1 MTTRRNFLKT
11 GSISL
16 AGLLV
21 GEKVYSAVST
31 PDNKKS
37 FSTIASKV
45 TGDYASKRPAPEA
58 RKFTSKAVEEQLKA
72 SKARIKDPKL
82 AWMFENCYPNTLDT
96 TCEFKMVDGK
106 PDTFVITGDI
116 HAMWLRDSSAQVW
129 PYIQLAHKD
138 PELKKMLEG
147 VIRRQFKCINIDPYA
162 NAFNDG
168 AKGGD
173 WMSDLTDMKIGRAHV

>member
-82 AWMFENCYPNTLDT
+82 AWMFETATRIPWTRP
-96 TCEFKMVDGK
+96 V
-106 PDTFVITGDI
+106 
-116 HAMWLRDSSAQVW
+116 SSRW
-129 PYIQLAHKD
+129 
-138 PELKKMLEG
+138 
-147 VIRRQFKCINIDPYA
+147 
-162 NAFNDG
+162 
-168 AKGGD
+168 
-173 WMSDLTDMKIGRAHV
+173 